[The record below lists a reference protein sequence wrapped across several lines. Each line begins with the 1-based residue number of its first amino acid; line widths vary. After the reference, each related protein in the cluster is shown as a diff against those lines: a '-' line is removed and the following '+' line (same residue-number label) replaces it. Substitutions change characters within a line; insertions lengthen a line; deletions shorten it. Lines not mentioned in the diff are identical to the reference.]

1 MSERVFENG
10 STSSTSRLI
19 TALNLALS
27 SENIAP
33 AIPEGQFGFSAV
45 IETDKTIL
53 DSKEF
58 DFEFDI
64 PFDDDT
70 VPNEAEIKIYN
81 LSQQTLNNF
90 RKGNTL
96 TITAGYG
103 ADTGIV
109 LNGKISAVKTKHSGV
124 DKITTVY
131 VLDNADYEDLDIVEQ
146 TFTSGTTASYILKT
160 LLEKLNLNIAVFE
173 IQRDHKYDK
182 DESVKGSI
190 TEAIKK
196 YADICGVSVYIHKL
210 QIYCRPI
217 WQGDNIHFTVCAE
230 TGMIDSP
237 EPFEEENTNE
247 EYKDSVTGYKIQM
260 LFQHRMATAAIVDVS
275 SKDYNGTYR
284 VCSGTHSF
292 DGVSATTEIKCIENI
307 VTEIVETSTGS
318 MSTGT
323 SSGASGSALAET
335 VIKVAEGEIGTTE
348 TDDNNNPY
356 GAALGMNGVPW
367 CGIFV
372 AWCLKQAGFG
382 LPSFNYA
389 SAAAYA
395 YAAQKNGWGTYHAQG
410 NGYAP
415 KRGDIFVWNYTGS
428 DFNENSHV
436 GFVRYDSDGG
446 TFDTVEGNSSNRVN
460 TRTLNAASYTFVT
473 PPYPIDN
480 WVTGHTATCYGYTDG
495 DDNGV
500 CGWNG
505 INYHNIDG
513 CHVAI
518 PTYCVKQADCY
529 NSVWAQSDYPELAN
543 GYGVILNVKSPA
555 TGKSVHAVVADCGN
569 FGAHNT
575 YNHNTALDLPPNT
588 YKALGLSPG
597 THDISYRVIGEMSAW
612 NGSQAQIE
620 AALK

>member
-230 TGMIDSP
+230 TGMIGSP
-237 EPFEEENTNE
+237 EQFEEENTNE
-247 EYKDSVTGYKIQM
+247 EYKDNVTGYKIQM

-275 SKDYNGTYR
+275 SKDCNGSFR
-284 VCSGTHSF
+284 VSEGTHSF
-292 DGVSATTEIKCIENI
+292 DGLSATTDIKCIENI
-307 VTEIVETSTGS
+307 VTEIVETS
-318 MSTGT
+318 
-323 SSGASGSALAET
+323 SGVTSGSESAGAAGSAVAEA
-335 VIKVAEGEIGTTE
+335 VIKAAEGEIGTTE
-348 TDDNNNPY
+348 TGDNNNPY
-356 GAALGMNGVPW
+356 GANLGMNGVPW

-372 AWCLKQAGFG
+372 AWCLKQGGFG

-395 YAAQKNGWGTYHAQG
+395 YAAQKSGWGTYHAKG
-410 NGYAP
+410 SGYAP
-415 KRGDIFVWNYTGS
+415 KRGDIFVWNYTGN
-428 DFNENSHV
+428 DFSASGHV

-460 TRTLNAASYTFVT
+460 TRTLNTASYTFVT
-473 PPYPIDN
+473 PP
-480 WVTGHTATCYGYTDG
+480 W
-495 DDNGV
+495 
-500 CGWNG
+500 
-505 INYHNIDG
+505 
-513 CHVAI
+513 
-518 PTYCVKQADCY
+518 
-529 NSVWAQSDYPELAN
+529 S
-543 GYGVILNVKSPA
+543 
-555 TGKSVHAVVADCGN
+555 
-569 FGAHNT
+569 
-575 YNHNTALDLPPNT
+575 
-588 YKALGLSPG
+588 
-597 THDISYRVIGEMSAW
+597 
-612 NGSQAQIE
+612 
-620 AALK
+620 